1 MRAVLSSPEHIG
13 QVVAFGRAHVPNLVV
28 VDGAEALARA
38 NIVGLVKRYHLDLA
52 SDWESRLA
60 RKFGGFE
67 DLEQYVRLCV
77 VESLQPCTLTAGSIG
92 SMCGCLDYHSRDCP
106 EWRNSL
112 ARLFLIRIGNAAC
125 EKWAPTRTPDEV
137 VWDYKR

>member
-1 MRAVLSSPEHIG
+1 MRAILCSPEHIG
-13 QVVAFGRAHVPNLVV
+13 QVVAWGRIHVPDAVA

-38 NIVGLVKRYHLDLA
+38 NVVGLVKRYYLDLA

-67 DLEQYVRLCV
+67 DLEQYLRLCV
-77 VESLQPCTLTAGSIG
+77 VESLQPCTLTPGSITR
-92 SMCGCLDYHSRDCP
+92 MCGCLDYQSRDCP

-112 ARLFLIRIGNAAC
+112 ARHFLIRIMSAASK
-125 EKWAPTRTPDEV
+125 EEPYRSRGDVDWE
-137 VWDYKR
+137 YKR